1 MTNIEV
7 RDKLYSIVTSKEE
20 VLDRSF
26 FTLLP
31 VGYKNRKG
39 NMVAKHIAEGLE
51 LEYKI
56 DISDVMAEANL
67 VIFDDIL
74 RLSNVSRDD
83 LMDAATYNTE
93 KAYPPK
99 FEAIGDVLNMEGFS
113 DLPMYVLTNDK
124 MVYGAGAILYDGMYE
139 KLERIVGDFIVLPSS
154 VHETIIVPSVFDC
167 PYITSMIRQ
176 VNETVVAPDEV
187 LSNRPYKLTP
197 AGDLIEI

>member
-1 MTNIEV
+1 MTNIDV
-7 RDKLYSIVTSKEE
+7 RDKLYSIVSSKEE
-20 VLDRSF
+20 ILDRSF

-39 NMVAKHIAEGLE
+39 KLVTKYVAEGLE

-99 FEAIGDVLNMEGFS
+99 FETIGDVLNMEGFN

-167 PYITSMIRQ
+167 PYITKLIRE

>member
-1 MTNIEV
+1 MTNVDV

-20 VLDRSF
+20 VLDRCF

-39 NMVAKHIAEGLE
+39 NMVTKHIAEGLE

-67 VIFDDIL
+67 VIFDEIL
-74 RLSNVSRDD
+74 RLSNVSRDN
-83 LMDAATYNTE
+83 LMDAAIYNTE

-99 FEAIGDVLNMEGFS
+99 FEAISDVLNIEGFN
-113 DLPMYVLTNDK
+113 DFPMYVLTNDK
-124 MVYGAGAILYDGMYE
+124 QVFGAGVILYDGMYE

-154 VHETIIVPSVFDC
+154 VHETIIIPSEYES
-167 PYITSMIRQ
+167 PYITKIIREI
-176 VNETVVAPDEV
+176 NETVVAPDEV
-187 LSNRPYKLTP
+187 LSNRPYRLTP